1 MEKTIYQLLEEAII
15 DGKIKKLVI
24 EKPDERF
31 IIVEEV
37 LKDGSA
43 IAVGV
48 KAENENVLQYS
59 IATLLNEAGIQH
71 TKLAEEAEGK
81 VTRIYGD
88 ILHLND

>member
-1 MEKTIYQLLEEAII
+1 MEKSIYDLLEEAIKN
-15 DGKIKKLVI
+15 DKIKKIVI

-31 IIVEEV
+31 MVVEVV

-48 KAENENVLQYS
+48 KVENENVLQYS
-59 IATLLNEAGIQH
+59 IATLLDEAGIQH

-88 ILHLND
+88 ILHLYD